1 MKRISSAIFLLAF
14 FVFTNCKNNAELVE
28 AEAKHQAAKDFYH
41 AIIKLGYGFVDVFN
55 AIGGLVSDVF
65 YKADPKKSD
74 VKNYFESIAKILQ
87 DTQAKLDALSKE
99 QGGGDRGTQVVDTSK
114 KVSGWIKEMKKAVD
128 DTAKA
133 GTGGSNDLIAN
144 VAAGGGDA
152 GNGAK
157 ADADSVTGIAKG
169 MKAIVDAAKKA
180 GVELKP
186 AAVAGDGGNAAGG
199 GNDAGKLFANG
210 AAVNAD
216 DAAEGAAA
224 KAGEAVSA
232 VSGDQILKAI
242 VDAAEST
249 EGKRA
254 NTAKNAV
261 EAAIGGDGDGEGEA
275 FGAGNMKKNQI
286 AAAIVLRGLAKGG
299 KFANANV
306 AGGNTKVVAAVKSAV
321 ESGVQ
326 KTMSSLSSLIR
337 QSIVKELGK
346 VANVVQEAKSTATN
360 GGGTSKKAEATT
372 A

>member
-28 AEAKHQAAKDFYH
+28 AEAKHQAARDFYH

-99 QGGGDRGTQVVDTSK
+99 QGVGDKGTQVVDTSK
-114 KVSGWIKEMKKAVD
+114 KASGWIKEMHKAVE

-133 GTGGSNDLIAN
+133 GAGSSESIAN
-144 VAAGGGDA
+144 VAGGAGGDNGN
-152 GNGAK
+152 GNGAG
-157 ADADSVTGIAKG
+157 ADVGSVTGIAKG

-180 GVELKP
+180 GVEFKSDD
-186 AAVAGDGGNAAGG
+186 VNGDANNAAGR
-199 GNDAGKLFANG
+199 LFANG
-210 AAVNAD
+210 NNAGG
-216 DAAEGAAA
+216 DADAEGAAE

-242 VDAAEST
+242 VDAAGST
-249 EGKRA
+249 AGKRA
-254 NTAKNAV
+254 GDATNAV
-261 EAAIGGDGDGEGEA
+261 EAAIGAGGAGVA
-275 FGAGNMKKNQI
+275 FGAAMQKKNQI
-286 AAAIVLRGLAKGG
+286 AAAIVLRGLAKDG
-299 KFANANV
+299 KFANTNDGENGA
-306 AGGNTKVVAAVKSAV
+306 KVKAAVKSAV

-360 GGGTSKKAEATT
+360 GGGTSKKAETTT
-372 A
+372 ADAKTK